1 MKKVLS
7 LVLVAAMLV
16 CGIAIIPSAQA
27 ATLDEYNVATEAY
40 YFGGEVNFSE
50 TLDGGLTWSD
60 AKTIKEGDAS
70 KGAIL
75 LNGKIEDG
83 EWGDPVVHV
92 DSAYAANNAGQTYG
106 KNTAFET
113 PSAENT
119 YYYYTLNPT
128 TKKSNTPKGLNFDL
142 YLMWDEDYLY
152 VASHVVDNDGYG
164 PAGNAGEFAWNG
176 DAFQFRVDPLGP
188 NSSVPDNA
196 KYNAVGGTET
206 YVSPWAGITY
216 TDRHQITHETVGNF
230 IIACTLTYTETYDAA
245 LRYDP
250 EEVDY
255 TFADGSVG
263 TITKYK
269 GTDANYLMYDYGDG
283 IYGSAAYIDTSPNIF
298 SKSCTMDY
306 EVAVPWSLIAD
317 GYTAVAGNE
326 LGIAAALLN
335 GKPGAGEYNAWLGWG
350 TGICKSQMENDPQTA
365 GGSNSLTLSATPY
378 TTSRCT
384 HSSFNA
390 ATCVAPETC
399 TECGYER
406 GYKTGHDYSFSDVIL
421 PTAGTDGSITGTCSV
436 CGDVAVTPIPKSNG
450 STIQNSFTTTDTA
463 ITNKGFNAGFTT
475 EWRETSERDEK
486 GDRIGALI
494 YNKKEN
500 GENGT
505 VKNAFDNTTFP
516 EIGAVLDLYSN
527 GSDLADV
534 ADGVDNEDQ
543 AGTYFDIDTWRSNYC
558 YKMDVYFPDLTTDFS
573 DGSTEGHYNPGIRN
587 WFGKDTN
594 YGFYSAGL
602 FKIEDE
608 YYFAVIDARTGDSLD
623 TTKEEFEAAALSYTK
638 ATAEDMT
645 TETWHTY
652 ALMFVEDEK
661 ANTATAVFAWDGKI
675 VAAASDYHMGYQYNE
690 GTCMFRRY
698 SMGMYL
704 KDVIFGSGDL
714 MNNYVNGAT
723 EPSDTYTVTIDGV
736 VTEHAVGETVSLDKA
751 FYVSEGKGYRFSG
764 WSGDTDVLEDA
775 SIGVTSFTM
784 PARNIT
790 LTSSYVIVGD
800 ANGDGKING
809 TDINFM
815 KRIIAGTYSTSLSM
829 DINGDGSWNGTD
841 ANMLKRILAG
851 TYTPD
856 R

>member
-16 CGIAIIPSAQA
+16 CGMAIIPSAQA
-27 ATLDEYNVATEAY
+27 ATLDKYNVAAEAY

-60 AKTIKEGDAS
+60 AETIKAGDAS

-75 LNGKIEDG
+75 LDGKIEDG

-92 DSAYAANNAGQTYG
+92 DSEYAANNGGQTYG

-119 YYYYTLNPT
+119 YYYYTLNST

-142 YLMWDEDYLY
+142 YIMWDEDYLY
-152 VASHVVDNDGYG
+152 VAAHVIDNDGYG
-164 PAGNAGEFAWNG
+164 PAGNAGEDAWDG

-188 NSSVPDNA
+188 NSATDGIN
-196 KYNAVGGTET
+196 YNAVGGEET
-206 YVSPWAGITY
+206 YALPWAGITY

-230 IIACTLTYTETYDAA
+230 IIACTNTYTETFDAA

-255 TFADGSVG
+255 TFKDGSVG

-269 GTDANYLMYDYGDG
+269 GTDASYAMYDYGEG
-283 IYGSAAYIDTSPNIF
+283 IYGSAAYVDTSPNQF
-298 SKSCTMDY
+298 SKSCIMDY
-306 EVAVPWSLIAD
+306 EVALPWNLVAED
-317 GYTAVAGNE
+317 YTAVAGNE
-326 LGIAAALLN
+326 LGVAAALLN
-335 GKPGAGEYNAWLGWG
+335 GKPGAGTYNAWLGWG
-350 TGICKSQMENDPQTA
+350 TGICKSQVQYDPQTA

-384 HSSFNA
+384 HPSFSA

-406 GYKTGHDYSFSDVIL
+406 GYKTGHDYSYSDVVL
-421 PTAGTDGSITGTCSV
+421 PTANAEGSITGTCSV
-436 CGDVAVTPIPKSNG
+436 CGDVAVTPIPT
-450 STIQNSFTTTDTA
+450 STTEVRYTFSTTDTT
-463 ITNKGFNAGFTT
+463 IVKTEDGKEEKGFNSGFTAT
-475 EWRETSERDEK
+475 WRKSNDRDADGNRSGE
-486 GDRIGALI
+486 LI
-494 YNKKEN
+494 YNPDGSN
-500 GENGT
+500 
-505 VKNAFDNTTFP
+505 KNTFDNTTFP
-516 EIGAVLDLYSN
+516 EIGAVLDLYGN
-527 GSDLADV
+527 GSNIAEVAAD
-534 ADGVDNEDQ
+534 VDNEDQ
-543 AGTYFDIDTWRSNYC
+543 AGTYFDLNTWHSRYC

-573 DGSTEGHYNPGIRN
+573 DGSTTGHYNPGIRN

-594 YGFYSAGL
+594 FGFYSAGL

-652 ALMFVEDEK
+652 AFMFVEDTD

-714 MNNYVNGAT
+714 MNNYVDAGT

-736 VTEHAVGETVSLDKA
+736 ATEYAAGETVSLSKE
-751 FYVSEGKGYRFSG
+751 FYVEEGKGYRFAG

-784 PARNIT
+784 PARSIT
-790 LTSSYVIVGD
+790 LTSSYVVVGD
-800 ANGDGKING
+800 ANSDGKING

-841 ANMLKRILAG
+841 ANLLKRILSGA
-851 TYTPD
+851 YTPAK
-856 R
+856 